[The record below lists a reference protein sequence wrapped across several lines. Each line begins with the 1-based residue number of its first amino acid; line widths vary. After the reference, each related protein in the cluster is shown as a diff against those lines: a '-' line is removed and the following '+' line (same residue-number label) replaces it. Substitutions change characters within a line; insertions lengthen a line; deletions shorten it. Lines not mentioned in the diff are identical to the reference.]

1 MSNVFKKLKKLKGR
15 SLEELRVRG
24 SQKLTAL
31 AEKHKLTK
39 KTLPTDVEFRSLFD
53 ETKINKGK
61 LTTEGFLEHFSTR
74 TFPKFFKSF
83 HEAEKTKEALSSFEK
98 NALIEKAESICNGR
112 FDLLG
117 FNSLFFG
124 EPVDWHLDPIS
135 SKRSPLV
142 HWSEISE
149 IDADKTGDKKI
160 IWELNRCQHFIT
172 LGRAFWHTGDER
184 YAAKFSEL
192 IESWMESNPPKIG
205 VNWMSSLELAFRSI
219 AWLWAFYLFKDSK
232 HFKPETFWRAL
243 KFLYFHAKHL
253 EKFLSTY
260 SSPNTHL
267 TGEALGLFY
276 LGLMLPEFKRAEKW
290 KKLGS
295 DILYK
300 ELDRHILPD
309 GVYVER
315 ASYYQRYTTD
325 FYLHLLLLSQENDLA
340 IEEKLKTK
348 LQLSLNHLMHITRPD
363 GTTPF
368 LGDDDGGR
376 LLLLDE
382 RAANDFRATLATGAN
397 AFQRSD
403 YKFVAE
409 EKATE
414 EMLWLFGANGLKQFE
429 NLKAETPKET
439 SIAFPKGGYYVMRD
453 SWEKDADYM
462 LIDCGEHG
470 FQNCGHAHADALS
483 FELAAKGKTLLV
495 DPGTYVY
502 SADIKMRDWFRLS
515 QAHNTLVIDNKS
527 SSIPDGAFSWKQIAD
542 CNALNWITHNRFD
555 FFAGEHDGYKPT
567 IHRRNILFI
576 KNDYWIVCDE
586 ITSSGEHDYNWNFHL
601 APNAE
606 DNFVHFASD
615 NVLES
620 KETEQISFCYGSKQD
635 TTTVKFQSKARSS
648 SVFTFILASSAFSL
662 NNFESNKI
670 EIISEK
676 NRDLFFVT
684 GRKADDLVSDFKF
697 SWMRCDADGE
707 IEKLILING
716 KMFTYKGQNLVSYKE
731 PVSFVYL
738 QHLNGEFVIEKS

>member
-39 KTLPTDVEFRSLFD
+39 KALPTDIEFRNLFD
-53 ETKINKGK
+53 ETKINKDK
-61 LTTEGFLEHFSTR
+61 LTSESFLEHFSER
-74 TFPKFFKSF
+74 AFPKFFKSF
-83 HEAEKTKEALSSFEK
+83 QEAEKTKGVLSSFD
-98 NALIEKAESICNGR
+98 NRALIEKAERICKGH

-124 EPVDWHLDPIS
+124 EPVDWHFDPV
-135 SKRSPLV
+135 SKNHSPLV

-160 IWELNRCQHFIT
+160 IWELNRCQHFVT
-172 LGRAFWHTGDER
+172 LGRAFRHTDDER

-192 IESWMESNPPKIG
+192 IESWMESNPPKLG
-205 VNWMSSLELAFRSI
+205 LNWMSSLELAFRSI
-219 AWLWAFYLFKDSK
+219 AWLWAFCFFKDSK

-243 KFLYFHAKHL
+243 KFLYLHATHL

-276 LGLMLPEFKRAEKW
+276 LGLMLPEFKRAEEW
-290 KKLGS
+290 KKLGGE
-295 DILYK
+295 ILYK
-300 ELDRHILPD
+300 ELDRHILHD

-325 FYLHLLLLSQENDLA
+325 FYLHLLLLSQENNLPVED
-340 IEEKLKTK
+340 KLKTK
-348 LQLSLNHLMHITRPD
+348 LRLSLNHLMHITRPD

-368 LGDDDGGR
+368 YGDDDGGR
-376 LLLLDE
+376 LMFLAE
-382 RAANDFRATLATGAN
+382 RNANDFRATLANGAV

-403 YKFVAE
+403 YKFVATE
-409 EKATE
+409 ATE
-414 EMLWLFGANGLKQFE
+414 EILWLFGADGLNEFQ

-439 SIAFPKGGYYVMRD
+439 SIAFPQGGYYVMRD
-453 SWEKDADYM
+453 SWAKDANYM

-483 FELAAKGKTLLV
+483 FELAAKGKTLLI

-502 SADIKMRDWFRLS
+502 SADIKMRDWFRS
-515 QAHNTLVIDNKS
+515 SEAHNTLIIDNKP
-527 SSIPDGAFSWKQIAD
+527 SSIPADPFSWKTIAK
-542 CNALNWITHNRFD
+542 CKPLNWISHKRFD
-555 FFAGEHDGYKPT
+555 FFAGEHDGYKPL
-567 IHRRNILFI
+567 IHKRNVLFI

-586 ITSSGEHDYNWNFHL
+586 ITANEEHDYKWNFHF

-606 DNFVHFASD
+606 DNFIHFANEHVS
-615 NVLES
+615 
-620 KETEQISFCYGSKQD
+620 ETKAREQISFCYGSKQSAV
-635 TTTVKFQSKARSS
+635 TKKFQSKAKGSA
-648 SVFTFILASSAFSL
+648 VFTFILSSNSFSL
-662 NNFESNKI
+662 NKIESNKI
-670 EIISEK
+670 GIVSK
-676 NRDLFFVT
+676 NNRDVF
-684 GRKADDLVSDFKF
+684 LVKGGKENELESDFKF
-697 SWMRCDADGE
+697 SWMRYDVDGE
-707 IEKLILING
+707 IKELILIDG
-716 KMFTYKGQNLVSYKE
+716 KSLSLKGQNLVSLKT
-731 PVSFVYL
+731 PASFVYAKNV
-738 QHLNGEFVIEKS
+738 NGEFSISTEN